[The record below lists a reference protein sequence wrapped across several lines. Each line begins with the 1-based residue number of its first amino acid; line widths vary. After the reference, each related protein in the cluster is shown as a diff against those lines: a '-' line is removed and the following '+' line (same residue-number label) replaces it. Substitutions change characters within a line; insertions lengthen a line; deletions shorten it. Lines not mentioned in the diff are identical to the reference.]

1 MRIPHPHHA
10 PRMFPGWL
18 LAAALLAL
26 VWWLAPPQLPVVAFK
41 AGLVILGGV
50 AGYLLDRWAFPYA
63 RPHSYLA
70 ADWHGR
76 KFAENEADNPV
87 VIRWEQAFL
96 VACGRRAFIMGA
108 AMLAVGLG
116 L

>member
-1 MRIPHPHHA
+1 MHA

-18 LAAALLAL
+18 LALVLLA
-26 VWWLAPPQLPVVAFK
+26 VLAWAAPQQLPVIAYKVA
-41 AGLVILGGV
+41 LVVLAGV

-63 RPHSYLA
+63 RPHSYLRG
-70 ADWHGR
+70 DWRGR
-76 KFAENEADNPV
+76 KFRNDDADNPV
-87 VIRWEQAFL
+87 VTRYEPAFL
-96 VACGRRAFIMGA
+96 VASCRRAFIVGA

>member
-1 MRIPHPHHA
+1 MRRLHA
-10 PRMFPGWL
+10 PRMYPAWIFVLAL
-18 LAAALLAL
+18 LAALYH
-26 VWWLAPPQLPVVAFK
+26 LAPQQLPVVAYK
-41 AGLVILGGV
+41 VVLVLLAGV

-76 KFAENEADNPV
+76 PPAEGEADNPV
-87 VIRWEQAFL
+87 VMRWEVAFL
-96 VACGRRAFIMGA
+96 VACARRATIMAA
-108 AMLAVGLG
+108 AMVAVGLG